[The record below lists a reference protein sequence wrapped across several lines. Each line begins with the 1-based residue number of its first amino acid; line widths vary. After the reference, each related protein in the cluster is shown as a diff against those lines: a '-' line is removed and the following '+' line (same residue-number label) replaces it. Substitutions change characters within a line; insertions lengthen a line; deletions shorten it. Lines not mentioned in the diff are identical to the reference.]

1 LRLTSESNQE
11 TNTMRKLLKFK
22 TLITVLSLG
31 FILTLSA
38 QALAKQVEETFNVSP
53 GGTLDL
59 RTDAGRLIVKTHSRD
74 TVILEAEIEGKQR
87 DDFGLE
93 YKVNGD
99 DVIITGK
106 LEKRQKWGWNSNLRV
121 TFEITVP
128 ENYNLELHTSGG
140 SIDIADLEGNID
152 AHTSGG
158 SIEVGNVTGKVDLHT
173 SGGSITT
180 EDINGPIDAHTSG
193 GSIRTTFAQQLVE
206 DAELNTSGG
215 SITAYLVS
223 DVKIDIN
230 ASTSGGRVRS
240 EFDIDGR
247 VKKTSVKGEINGGG
261 PKLKLHTS
269 GGSISI
275 KSL

>member
-1 LRLTSESNQE
+1 MRLTSESNQE
-11 TNTMRKLLKFK
+11 TNSMRNLLQFK
-22 TLITVLSLG
+22 SLITFLSLVV
-31 FILTLSA
+31 FLTLSA
-38 QALAKQVEETFNVSP
+38 QTFAKQVEETFNVSP

-59 RTDAGRLIVKTHSRD
+59 RTDAGKLIIKTHNSD
-74 TVILEAEIEGKQR
+74 TVLLEAEIEGKHS
-87 DDFGLE
+87 DNFELE
-93 YKVNGD
+93 YKVSGD

-106 LEKRQKWGWNSNLRV
+106 LKKRQKWGWNSNLRA

-128 ENYNLELHTSGG
+128 ESYNLELHTSGG
-140 SIDIADLEGNID
+140 SIDIADLNGNID

-158 SIEVGNVTGKVDLHT
+158 SIDVGNVTGKVDLHT

-240 EFDIDGR
+240 EFEIDGR

>member
-1 LRLTSESNQE
+1 
-11 TNTMRKLLKFK
+11 MRNLLKFK
-22 TLITVLSLG
+22 TLLTVVSLG
-31 FILTLSA
+31 FILILSA
-38 QALAKQVEETFNVSP
+38 QVSAKQVEEIFNVSP

-59 RTDAGRLIVKTHSRD
+59 RTDVGRLIIKTHNQD
-74 TVILEAEIEGKQR
+74 TVLLEAEIDGKQS
-87 DDFGLE
+87 DNFKLDH
-93 YKVNGD
+93 KVKGN

-106 LEKRQKWGWNSNLRV
+106 LEKREKWGWNSNLRV

-128 ENYNLELHTSGG
+128 ENYNLELRTSGG
-140 SIDIADLEGNID
+140 SIDIADLKGNID

-158 SIEVGNVTGKVDLHT
+158 SIDVGNITGKVDLHT

-180 EDINGPIDAHTSG
+180 EEIYGMIDAHTSG
-193 GSIRTTFAQQLVE
+193 GSIRTTFAQQLV
-206 DAELNTSGG
+206 DNAELSTSGG

-223 DVKIDIN
+223 DVKIDIK

-247 VKKTSVKGEINGGG
+247 VKKNSVKGEINGGG